1 MISREERVGSW
12 MKSIFPMPDTD
23 PVRNYSLNF
32 RRQKEENLA
41 WDSQRLASRR
51 LVRPVF
57 QVIPASRKLVRAPS
71 AFLTAKRLFTQRTI
85 PTTKRKW
92 KVIFANSSY
101 GGVLSK
107 AVSKMVT
114 RLVRHYDQ
122 DERQS
127 DVTSS
132 VLVKAFAKHGARDFS
147 DEQWLRLLH
156 EGCSKTRFE
165 YCEDSKTSFNSKT
178 LWWNIN

>member
-1 MISREERVGSW
+1 M
-12 MKSIFPMPDTD
+12 
-23 PVRNYSLNF
+23 
-32 RRQKEENLA
+32 
-41 WDSQRLASRR
+41 
-51 LVRPVF
+51 
-57 QVIPASRKLVRAPS
+57 RAPS

-92 KVIFANSSY
+92 KVILANSSC

-127 DVTSS
+127 DAS
-132 VLVKAFAKHGARDFS
+132 
-147 DEQWLRLLH
+147 LR
-156 EGCSKTRFE
+156 R
-165 YCEDSKTSFNSKT
+165 Y
-178 LWWNIN
+178 W